1 VRALSAAIVASLLL
15 ACDPR
20 DTRLGVMA
28 LAGPGDGGTDAGLVR
43 AEPVGPLPMERCQAK
58 AFPQLPLFVCQG
70 ASSPPEFQCI
80 VSVFPDGGTS
90 VVRQFPLSGNRLAH
104 RLHGASA
111 TLVVA
116 EVRDLA
122 PQPRALEAFPFSF
135 PGPPVTLSTLTS
147 SSQVSGV
154 SVGARDLDVIVCDG
168 PSCALRVLPL
178 DGDGGLELASGVPT
192 AATGPIQR
200 SATGGRA
207 WTDDAG
213 ISTWT
218 AADGLLQRSAP
229 GATRVA
235 VSADGSVFF
244 LAGDALE
251 RVSPQGGRA
260 VLADTLDAPH
270 ALFALGG
277 FVIVVERRAVRAFP
291 QGGGAPLVL
300 YELRPSDV
308 GTLANARL
316 VDGRLV
322 FDQRCGVLGPQ
333 TFTGRVEL
341 DPARGQARWLN
352 EDPRWPFVA
361 GAAGGASTVVT
372 LLKDVLSADG
382 VLIGIVD

>member
-1 VRALSAAIVASLLL
+1 
-15 ACDPR
+15 
-20 DTRLGVMA
+20 
-28 LAGPGDGGTDAGLVR
+28 
-43 AEPVGPLPMERCQAK
+43 
-58 AFPQLPLFVCQG
+58 
-70 ASSPPEFQCI
+70 
-80 VSVFPDGGTS
+80 
-90 VVRQFPLSGNRLAH
+90 LSGNRLAH

-122 PQPRALEAFPFSF
+122 PQPRALEAFPFSL
-135 PGPPVTLSTLTS
+135 PGPPVTLSTLSS

-154 SVGARDLDVIVCDG
+154 SVAARDLDVIVCDG
-168 PSCALRVLPL
+168 PACALRVLPL
-178 DGDGGLELASGVPT
+178 DGDGGLELASAIPT

-200 SATGGRA
+200 SAGGRRA
-207 WTDDAG
+207 WTDDG
-213 ISTWT
+213 GVSTWT
-218 AADGLLQRSAP
+218 ASDGLRRLSAP
-229 GATRVA
+229 GAMRLA
-235 VSADGSVFF
+235 LSADGAAFF
-244 LAGDALE
+244 LAGEALE
-251 RVSPQGGRA
+251 RASPQGVRA
-260 VLADTLDAPH
+260 VLAENLDAPH
-270 ALFALGG
+270 ALFAVDG

-300 YELRPSDV
+300 YELRPTDV

-322 FDQRCGVLGPQ
+322 FDQRCGALGPQ

-372 LLKDVLSADG
+372 LLKDVLSVDG
-382 VLIGIVD
+382 ALIGIVDD